1 MKHLYLWLLFGT
13 TTLFA
18 QEYLNGVDVSV
29 EYTSTY
35 QGDSSDAQSYAY
47 GGKFDSFINLDS
59 NKLGL
64 WKDGKVMSHIE
75 YRHGSSNSFLGDTL
89 LPVNSATIL
98 PISSPHTVVVSSL
111 YLAQKLSVDST
122 FLIGKF
128 NVVDFLKDDP
138 FWGGWGNHRFM
149 NVAFVAPP
157 SGVLPPTIFGAILKH
172 KFSNSDLTFMI
183 YDPNDRTLEYLP
195 NDLFAD
201 GFNISLAL
209 KSTFDKTT
217 VSINGIYST
226 KEGTDLSTI
235 MREDDNSL
243 KTITKS
249 GSYNLSLQVSH
260 LLYNDTMKNFGI
272 YGKINL
278 SDGNPNIIRGSF
290 IGGIAAKG
298 MLFNRP
304 NDSFGLGYF
313 YYDWSEAL
321 KDSLTGVK
329 NVDYESGIEMYYNYE
344 ATKWL
349 HISADIQYIDGAFK
363 DYDNALIF
371 SLRTNIRF

>member
-1 MKHLYLWLLFGT
+1 MKHICLWLVLGT
-13 TTLFA
+13 TTMIA
-18 QEYLNGVDVSV
+18 QEYLSGVDVSV

-35 QGDSSDAQSYAY
+35 QGDSADSKSYAY

-64 WKDGKVMSHIE
+64 WKDGKIMSHIE
-75 YRHGSSNSFLGDTL
+75 YRHGSSNAFLGNTL
-89 LPVNSATIL
+89 LPINSATIL
-98 PISSPHTVVVSSL
+98 PLSSPHTVVASSL
-111 YLAQKLSVDST
+111 YLAQKLSTDST
-122 FLIGKF
+122 LLIGRF
-128 NVVDFLKDDP
+128 NVVDFLKEDS

-157 SGVLPPTIFGAILKH
+157 SGVLPPTIFGMILKH
-172 KFSNSDLTFMI
+172 KLSNMDLTVML

-195 NDLFAD
+195 NDLFDD

-235 MREDDNSL
+235 MREDDDNVETL
-243 KTITKS
+243 TK
-249 GSYNLSLQVSH
+249 GNSYNLSLQISH
-260 LLYNDTMKNFGI
+260 LLYSKPMENFGI
-272 YGKINL
+272 YGKVNL
-278 SDGNPNIIRGSF
+278 SDGNPNLIRGSF
-290 IGGIAAKG
+290 IGGLAAKG
-298 MLFNRP
+298 MLFNRQD
-304 NDSFGLGYF
+304 DSFGLGYF
-313 YYDWSEAL
+313 YYDWSTAL
-321 KDSLTGVK
+321 KDSLVGVK
-329 NVDYESGIEMYYNYE
+329 NIDYESGVEMYYNYE

-349 HISADIQYIDGAFK
+349 HITADVQYINSAFK

-371 SLRTNIRF
+371 SLRTNIKF